1 LFLFVNMHYIL
12 HVRFLPEMPVFCLS
26 YRHHG
31 CCCVVQCHWFVNFFF
46 QCPVVLLAG
55 EATHERYF
63 STTHGAYES
72 GQAQARVIIDY
83 LNSQRS
89 SSMQKAM

>member
-1 LFLFVNMHYIL
+1 MCITFYMWGSFLGCQYSAYLTAIVNVSVCYSAIDVSLF
-12 HVRFLPEMPVFCLS
+12 
-26 YRHHG
+26 
-31 CCCVVQCHWFVNFFF
+31 FFF

-83 LNSQRS
+83 LNGHKS
-89 SSMQKAM
+89 SSIQKAI